1 MTSCSYFQYDLRRL
15 GRSPLRALRRLKEV
29 LLKTGRKTIVEA
41 APGDRIWGVGLAKS
55 ASEDMSWCDASR
67 RC

>member
-1 MTSCSYFQYDLRRL
+1 M
-15 GRSPLRALRRLKEV
+15 RRLKEV